1 MQIADFWNG
10 DDATGCGYRKVDP
23 RQISRVLSELVDPVS
38 PPRSVQ
44 ITHEQLDV
52 YGKEL

>member
-1 MQIADFWNG
+1 MRPAVAIAKSIRARFL
-10 DDATGCGYRKVDP
+10 
-23 RQISRVLSELVDPVS
+23 RVLSELVDPVS